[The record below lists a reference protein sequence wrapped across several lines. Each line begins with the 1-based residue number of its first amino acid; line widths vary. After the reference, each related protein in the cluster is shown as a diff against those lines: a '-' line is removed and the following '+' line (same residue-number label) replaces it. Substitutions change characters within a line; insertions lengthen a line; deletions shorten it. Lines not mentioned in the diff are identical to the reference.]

1 MPIIY
6 KFDNENMRVQET
18 NTRIYNV
25 EMLFWVM
32 EIYIFGYAKYGHD
45 ESVPYA
51 GGVFATN
58 FVGVRHVIGSLS
70 AAVGADLS
78 RPHIRKHTRNGK
90 RKYRFDD
97 VKHTCAMTNICVFD
111 NVNTR
116 IW

>member
-1 MPIIY
+1 
-6 KFDNENMRVQET
+6 MR
-18 NTRIYNV
+18 
-25 EMLFWVM
+25 
-32 EIYIFGYAKYGHD
+32 FGLWKYTFLIMQKYGHD

-51 GGVFATN
+51 CGM
-58 FVGVRHVIGSLS
+58 FVGVLRIVRHVIGSLL